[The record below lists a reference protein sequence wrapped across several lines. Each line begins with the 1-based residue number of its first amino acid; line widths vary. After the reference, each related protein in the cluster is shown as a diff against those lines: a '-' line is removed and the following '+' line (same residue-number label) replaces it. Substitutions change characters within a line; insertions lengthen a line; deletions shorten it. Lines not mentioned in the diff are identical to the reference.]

1 MHIDNLKINKMTQAR
16 IKKIIN
22 KMNEG
27 QEEDVPKYTWETIP
41 KSSKKL
47 WEEHFK
53 NNKK

>member
-1 MHIDNLKINKMTQAR
+1 MTQAR

-27 QEEDVPKYTWETIP
+27 KEEDVPKYTWEAIP
-41 KSSKKL
+41 KSSKKF

>member
-1 MHIDNLKINKMTQAR
+1 MTQAC

-41 KSSKKL
+41 KSSKKF
-47 WEEHFK
+47 WNDYFD